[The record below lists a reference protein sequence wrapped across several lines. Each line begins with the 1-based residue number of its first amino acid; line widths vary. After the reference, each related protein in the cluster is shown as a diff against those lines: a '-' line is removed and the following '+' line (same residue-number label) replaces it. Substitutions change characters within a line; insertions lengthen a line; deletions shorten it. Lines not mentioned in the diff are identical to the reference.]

1 MSVTMSERQHV
12 PAGDHKDIPCLSFR
26 KDGTVGVHIYVQPK
40 ASKSA
45 FVGLHDGC
53 LKLAISSPPV
63 DNKANKAVISFLA
76 EFFQV
81 AQKDI
86 RLCSGEKSRRK
97 LLSIDGI
104 TIAEL
109 RRRIAP
115 LLQESRK

>member
-1 MSVTMSERQHV
+1 MSERQDE
-12 PAGDHKDIPCLSFR
+12 PAGDHADIPWLSIR
-26 KDGTVGVHIYVQPK
+26 KDGTIGMHIYVQPK

-76 EFFQV
+76 DFFQV
-81 AQKDI
+81 PTKDI

-97 LLSIDGI
+97 LFSIDGI

-115 LLQESRK
+115 LLQESQK

>member
-1 MSVTMSERQHV
+1 MGKRQYD
-12 PAGDHKDIPCLSFR
+12 PAGDHEDIPCLSIR
-26 KDGTVGVHIYVQPK
+26 TDGAVGVHIYVQPK

-81 AQKDI
+81 PQKDI

-97 LLSIDGI
+97 LLSINGI

-115 LLQESRK
+115 LLRES